1 MTDVKPFVARD
12 SSPAQDRTVSVV
24 FVVPGLE
31 QERPGPG
38 LLEPL
43 GPTCLFDRMISCL
56 ERVCEASQRAVWF
69 DDATLVERFESVP
82 RPGIR
87 LLAAPP
93 DRSLRA
99 GGPDA
104 LLSTHVALFD
114 GRHPFLRPSTID
126 EAIRLLRIRG
136 DIEAIRSCVRV
147 RGPAYSLLGEP
158 VVGGSDVEMLL
169 DCHAFTIVPSSHLA
183 TGRALTSPPLAFEIA
198 SSEAFRVES
207 AFLHE
212 MVGALIGARAGR
224 APLDAGVSAGSG

>member
-12 SSPAQDRTVSVV
+12 SSPPQDRTVSVV
-24 FVVPGLE
+24 FVVSGLE
-31 QERPGPG
+31 HERPGPG
-38 LLEPL
+38 LLHPL
-43 GPTCLFDRMISCL
+43 GPTCLFDRMLSCL

-82 RPGIR
+82 RSGIR

-114 GRHPFLRPSTID
+114 GRHPFLRSSTID
-126 EAIRLLRIRG
+126 EAVRLLRLRG
-136 DIEAIRSCVRV
+136 DIEAILSCVRV
-147 RGPAYSLLGEP
+147 RGPLYSLTGQP
-158 VVGGSDVEMLL
+158 VAGATGAEMLL
-169 DCHAFTIVPSSHLA
+169 ACHAFSILPSSHMA
-183 TGRALTSPPLAFEIA
+183 TGRALTSPPFAFEIA

-212 MVGALIGARAGR
+212 MAAALIDARAKPAERGF
-224 APLDAGVSAGSG
+224 

>member
-1 MTDVKPFVARD
+1 MTDVKPFVISD
-12 SSPAQDRTVSVV
+12 SSPPQDRTVSVV
-24 FVVPGLE
+24 FVVSGLE

-38 LLEPL
+38 LLQPL
-43 GPTCLFDRMISCL
+43 GSTCLFDRMLSCL

-126 EAIRLLRIRG
+126 EAVRLLRLRG
-136 DIEAIRSCVRV
+136 EIEAIQSCARV
-147 RGPAYSLLGEP
+147 RGPLYSLTGQP
-158 VVGGSDVEMLL
+158 VAGATGADMLL
-169 DCHAFTIVPSSHLA
+169 ACHAFSILPSSHMA
-183 TGRALTSPPLAFEIA
+183 TGRALTSPPFAFEIA

-212 MVGALIGARAGR
+212 MAGALINARAKP
-224 APLDAGVSAGSG
+224 AAQGS